1 MDSRG
6 NTMRYGKRDWT
17 NYERGIEKEW
27 LITNGRS
34 GFAGSTVIGS
44 NSRKYHALLIA
55 CLTSPEERYMILNKL
70 EECIV
75 CDEKT
80 YPLTTTKY
88 QRNIVTGYENQ
99 QSFSYDGLP
108 RYRYVINGLVIDKEV
123 ALAYGKN
130 TVVISYHICN
140 NSKPARLDIS
150 PFLTCREPGE
160 CSKKV
165 NLTFEK
171 HYIKSE
177 KTEEVLNGELQL
189 IPKYHKDLNIR
200 LWSTEGVFKEGE
212 QLTDKVYYDVDHT
225 TGDPCTEQLYKPGS
239 YQIEIAPYEEKTVYI
254 VCTLEKEQ
262 INPKLIIKQEKNR
275 IDKLRNTFKDDRL
288 IAKYLPIAADHFI
301 VQRDS
306 IHSKTI
312 LAGYPWFLDW
322 GRDTM
327 IAFNGLTLATGRFND
342 AKEILK
348 SFVLYEKDG
357 LIPNMFPST
366 KGEPLYNTVDA
377 SLWFVHAAYS
387 YLIYSDSE
395 ESIAFIEKE
404 IYPYLKKIIKAYKE
418 GTKFSIHMQE
428 DGLIWAGSGLDQ
440 VTWMD
445 VRVNDIVVT
454 PRHGKPVEINA
465 LWYNALKIMACF
477 EKQFEHKQE
486 AGYEALAE
494 QVKESFNR
502 VFWNEAEGC
511 LYDVVDEKGGDS
523 SIRPNQ
529 IWAVSLPFT
538 MLPEEKEKRVVSRV
552 FEELYTPYGLRS
564 LTPSHPDYHPLYKGK
579 LFDRDMAYHQ
589 GTTWGFP
596 IGAFFT
602 AYCKVHHYSKEA
614 VAFVESL
621 VSDQEVDLENQC
633 LGTIAEIFDGHTPH
647 LARGCY
653 AQAWSVGELL
663 RVYYEDLLGGKVKLE
678 ATHQKIF
685 G

>member
-1 MDSRG
+1 
-6 NTMRYGKRDWT
+6 MRYGKRDWT
-17 NYERGIEKEW
+17 SYERGIEREW

-34 GFAGSTVIGS
+34 GFAGATMTGA
-44 NSRKYHALLIA
+44 NSRKYHGLLIA
-55 CLTSPEERYMILNKL
+55 CLTSPEERYMMLNKL
-70 EECIV
+70 QEQVICEG
-75 CDEKT
+75 KS

-88 QRNIVTGYENQ
+88 QKNIVRGYENQ

-108 RYRYVINGLVIDKEV
+108 HYRYVINGLVIDKQV

-130 TVVISYHICN
+130 TVVIAYDICN
-140 NSKPARLDIS
+140 NSKEAVLDVS
-150 PFLTCREPGE
+150 PFLTCRNPGE

-171 HYIKSE
+171 GNQE
-177 KTEEVLNGELQL
+177 NNKTSKTLKNEQQFIPQYNKEL
-189 IPKYHKDLNIR
+189 HIR
-200 LWSTEGVFKEGE
+200 LWSTEGVFKEEE
-212 QLTDKVYYDVDHT
+212 QLTEKIFYDVDQT

-239 YQIEIAPYEEKTVYI
+239 YQINIAPYEKKTVYI
-254 VCTLEKEQ
+254 VCTLEKEK
-262 INPKLIIKQEKNR
+262 INPEKVLKQEKLR
-275 IDKLRNTFKDDRL
+275 ISKLRNTFKEDRL
-288 IAKYLPIAADHFI
+288 MAKYLPIAADHFI

-306 IHSKTI
+306 INSKTI

-327 IAFNGLTLATGRFND
+327 IAFNGLTLATGRFED
-342 AKEILK
+342 AREILK

-357 LIPNMFPST
+357 LIPNMFPSSQ
-366 KGEPLYNTVDA
+366 GEPLYNTVDA
-377 SLWFVHAAYS
+377 SLWFVHATYS
-387 YLIYSDSE
+387 YLLYSNRE
-395 ESIAFIEKE
+395 ESIRFVEQE
-404 IYPYLKKIIKAYKE
+404 IYPYLKKIVKAYKE
-418 GTKFSIHMQE
+418 GTRFSIHMEE

-465 LWYNALKIMACF
+465 LWYNALKIMECLEQKF
-477 EKQFEHKQE
+477 ENESKE
-486 AGYEALAE
+486 GYDELAE
-494 QVKESFNR
+494 KVKISFNEA
-502 VFWNEAEGC
+502 FWNETDGC

-538 MLPEEKEKRVVSRV
+538 MLSEEKERMVVQKI
-552 FEELYTPYGLRS
+552 FEDLYTPYGLRS
-564 LTPSHPDYHPLYKGK
+564 LTPTHQDYHSTYRGK

-602 AYCKVHHYSKEA
+602 AYCKVNQYSKEA
-614 VAFVESL
+614 LEFVESL

-633 LGTIAEIFDGHTPH
+633 LGTIAEIFDGDSPH
-647 LARGCY
+647 FARGCY

-663 RVYYEDLLGGKVKLE
+663 RVYYEDLLGGRIKLKE
-678 ATHQKIF
+678 AHQKMF
-685 G
+685 C

>member
-1 MDSRG
+1 
-6 NTMRYGKRDWT
+6 MRYGKRDWI
-17 NYERGIEKEW
+17 NYERGIEREW
-27 LITNGRS
+27 LVTNGRS
-34 GFAGSTVIGS
+34 GFAGATITGA
-44 NSRKYHALLIA
+44 NSRKYHGLLVA

-70 EECIV
+70 EERIIYK
-75 CDEKT
+75 DSS

-88 QRNIVTGYENQ
+88 QKMIVKGYENQ
-99 QSFSYDGLP
+99 QSFSYDGIP
-108 RYRYVINGLVIDKEV
+108 CYRYMINGLVIDKQV
-123 ALAYGKN
+123 ALAYRKN
-130 TVVISYHICN
+130 TVIIGYDICN
-140 NSKPARLDIS
+140 NSKPAVLDIS
-150 PFLTCREPGE
+150 PLLTCREPGA

-171 HYIKSE
+171 SFIENQQVTEGLNSE
-177 KTEEVLNGELQL
+177 IQFVPNYNKELT
-189 IPKYHKDLNIR
+189 IR
-200 LWSTEGVFKEGE
+200 LWSSEGEFREEE
-212 QLTDKVYYDVDHT
+212 QLTEKVFYDVDRT
-225 TGDPCTEQLYKPGS
+225 TGDPFTEQLYKPGS
-239 YQIEIAPYEEKTVYI
+239 YQINIEPYEKKTVYI
-254 VCTLEKEQ
+254 VCTLEKEK
-262 INPKLIIKQEKNR
+262 INPEEVLREEKLR
-275 IDKLRNTFKDDRL
+275 ISKLRNTFKEDRL
-288 IAKYLPIAADHFI
+288 IARYLPIAADHFI
-301 VQRDS
+301 VERDS

-327 IAFNGLTLATGRFND
+327 IAFNGLTLATGRFED

-357 LIPNMFPST
+357 LIPNMFPSS

-387 YLIYSDSE
+387 YLIYSSNR
-395 ESIAFIEKE
+395 ESTDFIEKE

-465 LWYNALKIMACF
+465 LWYNALKIMACL
-477 EKQFEHKQE
+477 EKKFEHQQVE
-486 AGYEALAE
+486 GYEELAE
-494 QVKESFNR
+494 KVKKSF
-502 VFWNEAEGC
+502 VQAFWNEADGC
-511 LYDVVDEKGGDS
+511 LFDVVDEKGGDR

-538 MLPEEKEKRVVSRV
+538 MLSQEQEKRVVYKV
-552 FEELYTPYGLRS
+552 FESLYTPYGLRS
-564 LTPSHPDYHPLYKGK
+564 LASDHPDYHPIYKGK

-589 GTTWGFP
+589 GTAWGFP

-602 AYCKVHHYSKEA
+602 AYCKVNQYSKEA
-614 VAFVESL
+614 LEFVESL
-621 VSDQEVDLENQC
+621 ISDQEVDLENQC
-633 LGTIAEIFDGHTPH
+633 LGTISEIFDGDTPH
-647 LARGCY
+647 FARGCY

-663 RVYYEDLLGGKVKLE
+663 RVYYEDLLGGRIKLE
-678 ATHQKIF
+678 ETHKRMF
-685 G
+685 D

>member
-1 MDSRG
+1 
-6 NTMRYGKRDWT
+6 MRYGKRDWT
-17 NYERGIEKEW
+17 SYERGIEREW

-34 GFAGSTVIGS
+34 GFAGSTVTGA
-44 NSRKYHALLIA
+44 NSRKYHGLLVA

-70 EECIV
+70 EEKVICEDDIW
-75 CDEKT
+75 
-80 YPLTTTKY
+80 PLTTTKY
-88 QRNIVTGYENQ
+88 QKTIVKGYENQ

-108 RYRYVINGLVIDKEV
+108 HYRYVINGLVIDKQV
-123 ALAYGKN
+123 ALAYEQN
-130 TVVISYHICN
+130 TVVIAYDIQG
-140 NSKPARLDIS
+140 NSKAAVLDVS
-150 PFLTCREPGE
+150 PLLTCRNPGE
-160 CSKKV
+160 CSEKI
-165 NLTFEK
+165 NLAFEK
-171 HYIKSE
+171 KNQE
-177 KTEEVLNGELQL
+177 GEEINEALKNEQQF
-189 IPKYHKDLNIR
+189 IPKYNKELLIR
-200 LWSTEGVFKEGE
+200 LWSTEGDFKEEE
-212 QLTDKVYYDVDHT
+212 QLTEKVFYDVDQT

-239 YQIEIAPYEEKTVYI
+239 YQINIAPYEKKTVYL
-254 VCTLEKEQ
+254 VCTLEKGE
-262 INPKLIIKQEKNR
+262 INPEKVLKQEELR
-275 IDKLRNTFKDDRL
+275 ISKLRNTFKEDRS

-306 IHSKTI
+306 INSKTI

-327 IAFNGLTLATGRFND
+327 IAFNGLTLATGRFED
-342 AKEILK
+342 AREILK

-357 LIPNMFPST
+357 LIPNMFPSSQ
-366 KGEPLYNTVDA
+366 GEPLYNTVDA

-387 YLIYSDSE
+387 YLLYSNSE
-395 ESIAFIEKE
+395 ESIRFMEQE
-404 IYPYLKKIIKAYKE
+404 IYPYLKKIIKAYRE
-418 GTKFSIHMQE
+418 GTHFSIHMEE

-465 LWYNALKIMACF
+465 LWYNALKIMGCLEQKF
-477 EKQFEHKQE
+477 ENQSKE
-486 AGYEALAE
+486 GYEELAE
-494 QVKESFNR
+494 QVKASFNKA
-502 VFWNEAEGC
+502 FWNEADGC
-511 LYDVVDEKGGDS
+511 LYDVVDEKSGDS

-538 MLPEEKEKRVVSRV
+538 MLSEEKEKSVVHKV
-552 FEELYTPYGLRS
+552 FEDLYTPYGLRS
-564 LTPSHPDYHPLYKGK
+564 LSPTHQDYHPTYKGK

-602 AYCKVHHYSKEA
+602 AYCKVNQYSKEA
-614 VAFVESL
+614 LEFVESL

-633 LGTIAEIFDGHTPH
+633 LGTIAEIFDGDSPH
-647 LARGCY
+647 FARGCY

-663 RVYYEDLLGGKVKLE
+663 RVYHEDILGGRIKLE
-678 ATHQKIF
+678 EAHQRIF

>member
-1 MDSRG
+1 
-6 NTMRYGKRDWT
+6 MRYGKRDWT
-17 NYERGIEKEW
+17 SYERGIGREW

-34 GFAGSTVIGS
+34 GFAGSTVTGA
-44 NSRKYHALLIA
+44 NSRKYHGLLVG

-70 EECIV
+70 EEKVICEDDIW
-75 CDEKT
+75 
-80 YPLTTTKY
+80 PLTTTKY
-88 QRNIVTGYENQ
+88 QKTIVKGYENQ

-108 RYRYVINGLVIDKEV
+108 HYRYVINGLVIDKQV
-123 ALAYGKN
+123 ALAYEQN
-130 TVVISYHICN
+130 TVVIAYDIQG
-140 NSKPARLDIS
+140 NSKAAVLDVS
-150 PFLTCREPGE
+150 PLLTCRNPGE
-160 CSKKV
+160 CSRKI
-165 NLTFEK
+165 NLAFEK
-171 HYIKSE
+171 KNQE
-177 KTEEVLNGELQL
+177 GEEIRKALKNEQQF
-189 IPKYHKDLNIR
+189 IPKYNKEILIR
-200 LWSTEGVFKEGE
+200 LWSTEGDFKEEE
-212 QLTDKVYYDVDHT
+212 QLTEKVFYDVDQT

-239 YQIEIAPYEEKTVYI
+239 YQINIAPYEKTTVYL
-254 VCTLEKEQ
+254 VCTLEKGE
-262 INPKLIIKQEKNR
+262 INPEKVLNQEKLR
-275 IDKLRNTFKDDRL
+275 ISKLRNTFKEDRL

-306 IHSKTI
+306 INRKTI

-327 IAFNGLTLATGRFND
+327 IAFNGLTLATGRFED
-342 AKEILK
+342 AREILK

-357 LIPNMFPST
+357 LIPNMFPSRQ
-366 KGEPLYNTVDA
+366 GEPLYNTVDA

-387 YLIYSDSE
+387 YLLYSNSQ
-395 ESIAFIEKE
+395 ESIRFVEQE
-404 IYPYLKKIIKAYKE
+404 IFPYLKKIIKAYRE
-418 GTKFSIHMQE
+418 GTHFSIHMEE

-465 LWYNALKIMACF
+465 LWYNALKIMGCLEQKF
-477 EKQFEHKQE
+477 ENQSKE
-486 AGYEALAE
+486 GYEELAE
-494 QVKESFNR
+494 QVKASFNKA
-502 VFWNEAEGC
+502 FWNEADGC
-511 LYDVVDEKGGDS
+511 LYDVVDEKGGDR

-538 MLPEEKEKRVVSRV
+538 MLSEEKEKSVVHKV
-552 FEELYTPYGLRS
+552 FEDLYTPYGLRS
-564 LTPSHPDYHPLYKGK
+564 LSPTHQDYHPTYKGK

-602 AYCKVHHYSKEA
+602 AYCKVNQYSKEA
-614 VAFVESL
+614 LEFVESL

-633 LGTIAEIFDGHTPH
+633 LGTIAEIFDGDSPH
-647 LARGCY
+647 FARGCY

-663 RVYYEDLLGGKVKLE
+663 RVYHEDVLGGRIKLE
-678 ATHQKIF
+678 EAHQKIF

>member
-1 MDSRG
+1 
-6 NTMRYGKRDWT
+6 MRYGKRDWT
-17 NYERGIEKEW
+17 SYERGIEREW

-34 GFAGSTVIGS
+34 GFAGATMTGA
-44 NSRKYHALLIA
+44 NSRKYHGLLIA

-70 EECIV
+70 QEQVICEG
-75 CDEKT
+75 ES

-88 QRNIVTGYENQ
+88 QKNIVKGYENQ

-108 RYRYVINGLVIDKEV
+108 HYRYVINGLVIDKQV

-130 TVVISYHICN
+130 TVVIAYDICN
-140 NSKPARLDIS
+140 NSKEAVLDVS
-150 PFLTCREPGE
+150 PFLTCRNPGE

-165 NLTFEK
+165 NLTFERRNQTNN
-171 HYIKSE
+171 
-177 KTEEVLNGELQL
+177 KTSKALKNEQQF
-189 IPKYHKDLNIR
+189 IPQFNKEMLIR
-200 LWSTEGVFKEGE
+200 LWSTEGDFKDEE
-212 QLTDKVYYDVDHT
+212 QLTEKVFYDVDQT

-239 YQIEIAPYEEKTVYI
+239 YEINIAPYEKKTVYI
-254 VCTLEKEQ
+254 VCTLEKEN
-262 INPKLIIKQEKNR
+262 INPAKVVKQEKLR
-275 IDKLRNTFKDDRL
+275 ISKLRNTFKEERL
-288 IAKYLPIAADHFI
+288 MAKYLPIAADHFI

-306 IHSKTI
+306 INSKTI

-327 IAFNGLTLATGRFND
+327 IAFNGLTLSTGRFKD

-357 LIPNMFPST
+357 LIPNMFPSNQG
-366 KGEPLYNTVDA
+366 KPLYNTVDA
-377 SLWFVHAAYS
+377 SLWFVHATYS
-387 YLIYSDSE
+387 YLLYSNHE
-395 ESIAFIEKE
+395 ESTAFVEKE

-418 GTKFSIHMQE
+418 GTHFSIHMGE
-428 DGLIWAGSGLDQ
+428 DSLIWAGSGLDQ

-465 LWYNALKIMACF
+465 LWYNALKIMACLEQKF
-477 EKQFEHKQE
+477 ENGQKE
-486 AGYEALAE
+486 GYEELAE
-494 QVKESFNR
+494 KVKISFNKA
-502 VFWNEAEGC
+502 FWNEADGC

-538 MLPEEKEKRVVSRV
+538 MLPKEKERSVVRKV
-552 FEELYTPYGLRS
+552 FEDLYTPYGLRS
-564 LTPSHPDYHPLYKGK
+564 LTPAHPDYHPTYKGK

-602 AYCKVHHYSKEA
+602 AYCKVNQYSKEA
-614 VAFVESL
+614 LEFVESL

-633 LGTIAEIFDGHTPH
+633 LGTIAEIFDGDSPH
-647 LARGCY
+647 FARGCY

-663 RVYYEDLLGGKVKLE
+663 RVYYEDLLGGRIKLE
-678 ATHQKIF
+678 EAHKKMF
-685 G
+685 C

>member
-1 MDSRG
+1 
-6 NTMRYGKRDWT
+6 MRYGKRDWT
-17 NYERGIEKEW
+17 SYERGIEREW

-34 GFAGSTVIGS
+34 GFAGSTVTGA
-44 NSRKYHALLIA
+44 NSRKYHGLLVA

-70 EECIV
+70 EEKVICEDDIW
-75 CDEKT
+75 
-80 YPLTTTKY
+80 PLTTTKY
-88 QRNIVTGYENQ
+88 QKTIVKGYENQ

-108 RYRYVINGLVIDKEV
+108 HYRYVINGLVIDKQV
-123 ALAYGKN
+123 ALAYEQN
-130 TVVISYHICN
+130 TVVIAYDIQGS
-140 NSKPARLDIS
+140 SKAAVLDVS
-150 PFLTCREPGE
+150 PLLTCRNPGE

-171 HYIKSE
+171 KNQEGKEISE
-177 KTEEVLNGELQL
+177 TLKDEQQF
-189 IPKYHKDLNIR
+189 IPKYNKELLIR
-200 LWSTEGVFKEGE
+200 LWSTEGDFKEEE
-212 QLTDKVYYDVDHT
+212 QLTEKVFYDVDQT

-239 YQIEIAPYEEKTVYI
+239 YQINIAPYEKTTVYL
-254 VCTLEKEQ
+254 VCTLEKGK
-262 INPKLIIKQEKNR
+262 INPEKVLKQEELR
-275 IDKLRNTFKDDRL
+275 ISKLRNTFKEDRL

-306 IHSKTI
+306 VNSKTI

-327 IAFNGLTLATGRFND
+327 IAFNGLTLATGRFED
-342 AKEILK
+342 AREILK

-357 LIPNMFPST
+357 LIPNMFPSSQ
-366 KGEPLYNTVDA
+366 GEPLYNTVDA

-387 YLIYSDSE
+387 YLLYSNSE
-395 ESIAFIEKE
+395 ESIRFMEQE
-404 IYPYLKKIIKAYKE
+404 IYPYLKKIIKAYRE
-418 GTKFSIHMQE
+418 GTHFSIHMEE

-465 LWYNALKIMACF
+465 LWYNALKIMGCLEQKF
-477 EKQFEHKQE
+477 ENQSKE
-486 AGYEALAE
+486 GYEELAE
-494 QVKESFNR
+494 QVKASFNKA
-502 VFWNEAEGC
+502 FWNEADGC
-511 LYDVVDEKGGDS
+511 LYDVVDEKGGDRR
-523 SIRPNQ
+523 IRPNQ
-529 IWAVSLPFT
+529 VWAVSLPFT
-538 MLPEEKEKRVVSRV
+538 MLSEEKEKSVVHKV
-552 FEELYTPYGLRS
+552 FEDLYTPYGLRS
-564 LTPSHPDYHPLYKGK
+564 LTPTHKDYHPIYKGK

-602 AYCKVHHYSKEA
+602 AYCKVNQYSKEA
-614 VAFVESL
+614 LEFVESL

-633 LGTIAEIFDGHTPH
+633 LGTIAEIFDGDSPH
-647 LARGCY
+647 FARGCY

-663 RVYYEDLLGGKVKLE
+663 RVYHEDILGGRIKLE
-678 ATHQKIF
+678 EAHQKIF